1 MDKGLGKGLEA
12 IFGEELVREN
22 ETVEWIHVEMIE
34 ANPYQPRQQFDDE
47 QLQELA
53 QSIEQSGVIQPIIV
67 RKKGK
72 KYELVAGERRLR
84 ATQLAGKETIPT
96 IIREITDEQ
105 SMEYALLENLQR
117 TNLNPI
123 EEAQAYEKLSTALQ
137 LKQNDLAKRVGKS
150 RPYIANMLRLLKL
163 PQSVQKMLIEGQLS
177 NGHGRALLGL
187 KDESQI
193 EPLAERAIQ
202 YFWNVRQVEQQVQQ
216 LNDNV
221 SHETKKETPRN
232 VFIESEEQQL
242 EQYFGTKVQIKQTKN
257 KGKIEIEFMTDDDLE
272 RILQLMKRE
281 Q

>member
-257 KGKIEIEFMTDDDLE
+257 KGKIE
-272 RILQLMKRE
+272 
-281 Q
+281 

>member
-67 RKKGK
+67 RKKGQ

-123 EEAQAYEKLSTALQ
+123 EEAQAYEKLSAALQ

-163 PQSVQKMLIEGQLS
+163 PQSVQQMLIEGQLS

>member
-67 RKKGK
+67 RKKGQ

-123 EEAQAYEKLSTALQ
+123 EEAQAYEKLSKALQ

-163 PQSVQKMLIEGQLS
+163 PQSVQQMLIEGQLS

>member
-67 RKKGK
+67 RKKGQ

-163 PQSVQKMLIEGQLS
+163 PQSVQQMLIEGQLS